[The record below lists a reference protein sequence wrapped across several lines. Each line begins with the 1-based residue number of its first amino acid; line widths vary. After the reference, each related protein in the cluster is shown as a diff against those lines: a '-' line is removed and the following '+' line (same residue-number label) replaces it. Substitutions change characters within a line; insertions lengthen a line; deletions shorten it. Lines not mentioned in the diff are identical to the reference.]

1 MFTVSHLLCGEEE
14 GALLPDSLGVLDF
27 LLCSLILCLS
37 GTVPG
42 LFLGLC
48 LPQAA
53 HRLFFGAEK
62 SVMGGRGPLRDAAW
76 ELELDGSQGIVQAIL
91 HPLQMH
97 SPAFVSLG

>member
-37 GTVPG
+37 GTFPG
-42 LFLGLC
+42 LLLDLC

-53 HRLFFGAEK
+53 HRLFFGAEE
-62 SVMGGRGPLRDAAW
+62 VGHGGKGA
-76 ELELDGSQGIVQAIL
+76 ST
-91 HPLQMH
+91 
-97 SPAFVSLG
+97 